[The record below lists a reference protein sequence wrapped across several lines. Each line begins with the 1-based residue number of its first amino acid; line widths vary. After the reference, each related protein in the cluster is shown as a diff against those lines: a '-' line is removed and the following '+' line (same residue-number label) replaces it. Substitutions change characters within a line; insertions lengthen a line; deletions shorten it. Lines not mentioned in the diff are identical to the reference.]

1 MRIEKLI
8 ADKGLK
14 KTYVAELLGISRNAL
29 WKKMTG
35 RLKFTDKE
43 ISDLSVILNL
53 DKEVVRNAVL
63 IN

>member
-1 MRIEKLI
+1 MSIEKLI

-53 DKEVVRNAVL
+53 DKEVFRNAVL

>member
-1 MRIEKLI
+1 MSIEKLI